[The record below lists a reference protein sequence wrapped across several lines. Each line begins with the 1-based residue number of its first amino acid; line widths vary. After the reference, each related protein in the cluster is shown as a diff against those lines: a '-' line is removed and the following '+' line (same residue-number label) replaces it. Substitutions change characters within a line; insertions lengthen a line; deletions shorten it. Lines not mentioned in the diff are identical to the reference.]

1 MLNYK
6 VGKMFNY
13 LLVLFVLFLVYITV
27 HYNSKKSMFFDK
39 LENEINFI
47 SDFPEIKPDR
57 CLTSN
62 PYLDGDK
69 NSDTIS

>member
-6 VGKMFNY
+6 ASKMFNY
-13 LLVLFVLFLVYITV
+13 FLVLFVLFLVFITV

-39 LENEINFI
+39 PENEINFI
-47 SDFPEIKPDR
+47 TDFPEIKPDR

-62 PYLDGDK
+62 PFIDGDK
-69 NSDTIS
+69 NYHTTS

>member
-47 SDFPEIKPDR
+47 SDFPEIMPDR